1 MVTRSTVTL
10 RAARLF
16 ESPST
21 SKIAGITAPR
31 GIPLSPVSPFQSRAA
46 AGALVS
52 GSGVLFTIEFAS
64 VGAGTSA
71 LTFETDDVRLSDIDG
86 VEIPSTVEDGSITVE
101 NPTATLVPSGSNAA
115 ATIESRIKEIETM
128 MRENRTKYN
137 KDEGMQAEYRELLT
151 KRQKLEERK

>member
-1 MVTRSTVTL
+1 VK
-10 RAARLF
+10 AALLESRLPDGTKF
-16 ESPST
+16 AHSASM
-21 SKIAGITAPR
+21 KKFI
-31 GIPLSPVSPFQSRAA
+31 LDL
-46 AGALVS
+46 AL
-52 GSGVLFTIEFAS
+52 I
-64 VGAGTSA
+64 
-71 LTFETDDVRLSDIDG
+71 
-86 VEIPSTVEDGSITVE
+86 E